1 MSLVLVLDWGIG
13 GLATLERLRARAPHL
28 SLCYVSDSGYT
39 PYGRVP
45 PVELGARISLLC
57 ERLQPSALL
66 VACNAASSA
75 LHEAPSLPELTIGI
89 IEAGVEATLSTL
101 EDLWPLGLRSPRLG
115 VIGGL
120 GTIQAGHYKRLLQG
134 AWGHRSELMVISE
147 PAQALSA
154 HVEAGRL
161 EGPELDADLDEL
173 CARLGSLDAL
183 TLACT
188 HYPALSAQLQARL
201 PEVTLID
208 PVERFVAQALTK
220 LNAHGLIEASDAQS
234 SGSLCV
240 YTTGDL
246 EELKR
251 NALSA
256 WGIHLEGP
264 PLNGRCL
271 PLDLSSRMERI

>member
-1 MSLVLVLDWGIG
+1 MSPALVLDWGIG
-13 GLATLERLRARAPHL
+13 GLATLRLLRARAPHL
-28 SLCYVSDSGYT
+28 PLCYVSDSGYT
-39 PYGRVP
+39 PYGRVS
-45 PVELGARISLLC
+45 PVELGARISQLC
-57 ERLQPSALL
+57 DHLQPSALL

-75 LHEAPSLPELTIGI
+75 LHEAPSLPELTLGI
-89 IEAGVEATLSTL
+89 IDAGAQATLEAL
-101 EDLWPLGLRSPRLG
+101 ERLCASGLQSPRVG
-115 VIGGL
+115 IIGGL
-120 GTIQAGHYKRLLQG
+120 GTIHSGHYERLIQR
-134 AWGHRSELMVISE
+134 AWGRRGGLTVISE

-201 PEVTLID
+201 PDVVLID
-208 PVERFVAQALTK
+208 PVERFVAQALSA
-220 LNAHGLIEASDAQS
+220 LNTRGFIEGSDAHAHERV
-234 SGSLCV
+234 CV
-240 YTTGDL
+240 YTTGDPRK
-246 EELKR
+246 LKR

-256 WGIHLEGP
+256 WGIHLDGH

-271 PLDLSSRMERI
+271 PLDLPSRN